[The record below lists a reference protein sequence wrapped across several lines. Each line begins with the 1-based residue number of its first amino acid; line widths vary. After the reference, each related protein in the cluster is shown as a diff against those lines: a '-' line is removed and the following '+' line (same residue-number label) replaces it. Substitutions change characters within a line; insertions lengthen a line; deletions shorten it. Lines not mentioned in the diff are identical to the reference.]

1 MINVK
6 MENLSFEDLKTLKR
20 NVGIALL
27 KRKKQMI
34 SDARREVDAAAHEI
48 AERRGLSARALLKPS
63 QPTNEPKYYNIEDP
77 DLTWTGR
84 GRKPNWIIAH
94 IDAGGSLDELRIPQ
108 PPSAEGVSAG

>member
-48 AERRGLSARALLKPS
+48 AERR
-63 QPTNEPKYYNIEDP
+63 
-77 DLTWTGR
+77 
-84 GRKPNWIIAH
+84 
-94 IDAGGSLDELRIPQ
+94 
-108 PPSAEGVSAG
+108 